1 LKQRYTFWWFIG
13 ADLIS
18 SVVAWLMFF
27 YIRKSILN
35 EIPEPINLSIVINS
49 FLIGS
54 FWVFLFAIKGAY
66 QSIFQK
72 GRIPELFASFNT
84 VLQGVVV
91 LFFVILL
98 DDEGINN
105 YKEYYLTFISY
116 LLIQSSLIGIQKLIS
131 FTILK
136 EKIRRQQITF
146 RTIIIGSGKRAAMVN
161 HFALSKPEFGYQILG
176 YIPIESNALINSE
189 MHYCTDIDAI
199 DKYIKRAKVDH
210 IIIALEEAEE
220 NKLEPIIN
228 TISGLKV
235 KVSIIPEN
243 YKLIVGAV
251 TTKHI
256 TDFALLEINIELIS
270 VWQKFVKRLV
280 DVLVSG
286 LVLIIGL
293 PFYVLCAILT
303 KMSSKGS
310 IFFTQERVGLNGQ
323 PFRIIKF
330 RSMYVNAEF
339 NGPALSKDNDRRITP
354 WGLFMRKS
362 RIDEM
367 PQFWNVLKGDMSLV
381 GPRPERQHFIDQ
393 IIEKAP
399 QYRYLQKVRP
409 GITSLGQVRF
419 GYASSVDEMV
429 QRLQYDILYIENLSL
444 SLDFE
449 IMVDTIMVVIQG
461 RGK

>member
-1 LKQRYTFWWFIG
+1 L
-13 ADLIS
+13 
-18 SVVAWLMFF
+18 
-27 YIRKSILN
+27 
-35 EIPEPINLSIVINS
+35 
-49 FLIGS
+49 
-54 FWVFLFAIKGAY
+54 
-66 QSIFQK
+66 
-72 GRIPELFASFNT
+72 
-84 VLQGVVV
+84 
-91 LFFVILL
+91 
-98 DDEGINN
+98 
-105 YKEYYLTFISY
+105 
-116 LLIQSSLIGIQKLIS
+116 
-131 FTILK
+131 
-136 EKIRRQQITF
+136 
-146 RTIIIGSGKRAAMVN
+146 
-161 HFALSKPEFGYQILG
+161 
-176 YIPIESNALINSE
+176 
-189 MHYCTDIDAI
+189 
-199 DKYIKRAKVDH
+199 
-210 IIIALEEAEE
+210 
-220 NKLEPIIN
+220 
-228 TISGLKV
+228 SGLKV

-270 VWQKFVKRLV
+270 VWQKFVKRVV
-280 DVLVSG
+280 DIVVST

-293 PFYVLCAILT
+293 PFYLLCAFLT
-303 KMSSKGS
+303 KVTSKGPV
-310 IFFTQERVGLNGQ
+310 FFTQERVGMNGV

-429 QRLQYDILYIENLSL
+429 QRLKYDILYIENLSL

-449 IMVDTIMVVIQG
+449 IMVDTVMVVIQG